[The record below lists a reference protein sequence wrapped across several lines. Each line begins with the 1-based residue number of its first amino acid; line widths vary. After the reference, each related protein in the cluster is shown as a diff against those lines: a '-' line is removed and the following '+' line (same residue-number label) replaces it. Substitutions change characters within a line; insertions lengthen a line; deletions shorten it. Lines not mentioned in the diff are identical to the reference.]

1 MVDER
6 QLQWRNENKQLRKIV
21 PLKDE
26 EGVRPGLLPAWK
38 VLCLSDLPPSW
49 TGFEKNSLQDCLL
62 KKAWVP
68 MQFNQFKL
76 CAADMLQFPSD
87 TIKWMTSHGTVK
99 PRGRVD
105 RDPIYLLVGRHCRL
119 GTSANSS
126 HQGPLG
132 LEECAMI
139 VLISYN
145 KKAGFPQIR
154 WCFASLLLLNQRSSY
169 TIWKQCL
176 MPNKQVTRSNQVQ
189 SVCRSGTIYLFCI

>member
-1 MVDER
+1 MSSCHGRWKTASVKKWKQAIKGDSTSER
-6 QLQWRNENKQLRKIV
+6 RRRRQARASAS
-21 PLKDE
+21 LK
-26 EGVRPGLLPAWK
+26 GS
-38 VLCLSDLPPSW
+38 VLEWFASKLD
-49 TGFEKNSLQDCLL
+49 SLQDCLL